1 MSYRS
6 VRGADG
12 LSEAYAAFARY
23 DTPYESAVI
32 DDFSGGVMTG
42 VFPGDKN
49 ASEIINMEP
58 VGRMLS
64 STCAPVAAFSSS
76 TVSGPVHFSCCS
88 DGLWLFRKGNTLYA
102 FQNGELSVVGAAGQF
117 TSDKTAIYHAGD
129 RFYILDGDAIYMVD
143 RELNLTQPEQYIPTC
158 YTDVSDDGTVKTEA
172 EKPNL
177 FCRYIEIVLAV
188 ESVPMPS
195 RTLPSDIAYDPT
207 YIRIWDASGTELGD
221 SQFNFENGEIY
232 FFGFYSQKFVV
243 RLKLIESED
252 MSKLSY
258 TSLCKKR
265 EILVC
270 PKRILSLPEG
280 RGFLYYGGESGAQII
295 MLKPNPEYGFE
306 YLSENNIIR
315 KDYGQTISSVIEYSD
330 GYLVFSA
337 ETIKKMAVSEDE
349 SGTPVFEFESFKSDF
364 GSDMPGSVCGFDD
377 KIIFANSQGGVFYI
391 NKFGI
396 EERDVSRHISSV
408 IEQGEKGFFSHTSAE
423 YDAAAAVC
431 AFGKYMLT
439 VGNITYIWDYTAR
452 LPSATQSREDENKM
466 VWTLNDVVTPSTYL
480 LQIMRKLYFIDQT
493 TGDIRCLPGGVS
505 GLDTIASRV
514 TTAESDLG
522 TNGKKTILSLDVRY
536 RAAGAVTLKL
546 FFDGTLSCFEYYL
559 PATDGL
565 QTLTLRVHAHRFI
578 TCAAAL
584 SSECSFS
591 LESLCFRYLPT
602 KM

>member
-1 MSYRS
+1 
-6 VRGADG
+6 
-12 LSEAYAAFARY
+12 
-23 DTPYESAVI
+23 
-32 DDFSGGVMTG
+32 
-42 VFPGDKN
+42 
-49 ASEIINMEP
+49 
-58 VGRMLS
+58 
-64 STCAPVAAFSSS
+64 
-76 TVSGPVHFSCCS
+76 
-88 DGLWLFRKGNTLYA
+88 
-102 FQNGELSVVGAAGQF
+102 
-117 TSDKTAIYHAGD
+117 
-129 RFYILDGDAIYMVD
+129 
-143 RELNLTQPEQYIPTC
+143 
-158 YTDVSDDGTVKTEA
+158 
-172 EKPNL
+172 
-177 FCRYIEIVLAV
+177 
-188 ESVPMPS
+188 MPS

-315 KDYGQTISSVIEYSD
+315 KDYGQTISSVVEYSD

-337 ETIKKMAVSEDE
+337 ETIKKWRCRRMNPEPRFFSLKALRAISVRICRAAYAV
-349 SGTPVFEFESFKSDF
+349 
-364 GSDMPGSVCGFDD
+364 FDD

-466 VWTLNDVVTPSTYL
+466 VWTLNDVVTP
-480 LQIMRKLYFIDQT
+480 F
-493 TGDIRCLPGGVS
+493 
-505 GLDTIASRV
+505 
-514 TTAESDLG
+514 
-522 TNGKKTILSLDVRY
+522 
-536 RAAGAVTLKL
+536 
-546 FFDGTLSCFEYYL
+546 YL
-559 PATDGL
+559 PAPDYAKAVFYRSDDGRYPL
-565 QTLTLRVHAHRFI
+565 PAWRRFRFGYDRFARDDSRKRFGHERKKNDSFSR
-578 TCAAAL
+578 CAL
-584 SSECSFS
+584 SRRRRGHTEAF
-591 LESLCFRYLPT
+591 L
-602 KM
+602 

>member
-76 TVSGPVHFSCCS
+76 TVSGPVHFSYCS

-195 RTLPSDIAYDPT
+195 RTLPTDIAYDPT

-306 YLSENNIIR
+306 
-315 KDYGQTISSVIEYSD
+315 
-330 GYLVFSA
+330 
-337 ETIKKMAVSEDE
+337 
-349 SGTPVFEFESFKSDF
+349 
-364 GSDMPGSVCGFDD
+364 
-377 KIIFANSQGGVFYI
+377 
-391 NKFGI
+391 
-396 EERDVSRHISSV
+396 
-408 IEQGEKGFFSHTSAE
+408 
-423 YDAAAAVC
+423 
-431 AFGKYMLT
+431 
-439 VGNITYIWDYTAR
+439 
-452 LPSATQSREDENKM
+452 
-466 VWTLNDVVTPSTYL
+466 
-480 LQIMRKLYFIDQT
+480 
-493 TGDIRCLPGGVS
+493 
-505 GLDTIASRV
+505 
-514 TTAESDLG
+514 
-522 TNGKKTILSLDVRY
+522 
-536 RAAGAVTLKL
+536 
-546 FFDGTLSCFEYYL
+546 
-559 PATDGL
+559 
-565 QTLTLRVHAHRFI
+565 
-578 TCAAAL
+578 
-584 SSECSFS
+584 
-591 LESLCFRYLPT
+591 
-602 KM
+602 

>member
-6 VRGADG
+6 VRGANG
-12 LSEAYAAFARY
+12 LSDAYAAFARY

-42 VFPGDKN
+42 VFPGDKS

-76 TVSGPVHFSCCS
+76 LVSGPVHFSCCS

-102 FQNGELSVVGAAGQF
+102 FQNGELSVVGGTGQF

-129 RFYILDGDAIYMVD
+129 RFYILDGDAVYMVD

-172 EKPNL
+172 EEPNL

-195 RTLPSDIAYDPT
+195 RTIPTDIAYDPT
-207 YIRIWDASGTELGD
+207 YIRIWDASGAELGD

-265 EILVC
+265 EVLVC
-270 PKRILSLPEG
+270 PERILSLPEG
-280 RGFLYYGGESGAQII
+280 RGYLYYGGESGAQII
-295 MLKPNPEYGFE
+295 MLRPNPVYGFG

-315 KDYGQTISSVIEYSD
+315 KDYGQIISSVVEYSD

-337 ETIKKMAVSEDE
+337 ETIKKMSVSEDDT
-349 SGTPVFEFESFKSDF
+349 GAPVFLFETFKSDF

-396 EERDVSRHISSV
+396 EERDVSRHISFV
-408 IEQGEKGFFSHTSAE
+408 IEQGEKGFFSHTSEE
-423 YDAAAAVC
+423 YDAAAAIC

-466 VWTLNDVVTPSTYL
+466 VWTLNDVVTPSAYL
-480 LQIMRKLYFIDQT
+480 LQIMRKLYFFDRT

-505 GLDTIASRV
+505 ALDTIASRV

-559 PATDGL
+559 PATDVL